1 VDITVVALV
10 LLGVMLVLLASGLWV
25 ALSLYGVGLIGLL
38 IFTPAPAGKVMA
50 TTTWGGSDSWA
61 LTALPLFIWMAE
73 ILFRTRLSDDIFTGL
88 APWLQRIPG
97 RLVHVNI
104 VGCGL
109 FSAVSGSNAA
119 TCATVAKIALPELM
133 RRGYDERMVIGSLTA
148 SGTLGILIPPSIMMI
163 VYGFI
168 AQVSIARLFIAG
180 VIPGALIMA
189 VFMGYVMGWAWLHP
203 QKTPPSDI
211 RTSLA
216 EKLYASRRL
225 IPVMALIALVMGT
238 IYLGVV
244 TPTEA
249 ATVGV
254 VGALV
259 LSALYRSLTWPSF
272 VESLVESART
282 SCMIAFILAGAAF
295 MSMAM
300 AYTGIPRALAQW
312 IAAYQL
318 PAWGLLAALTVLYVV
333 LGFAL
338 DGISMVVLTSAVV
351 QPMILQAGID
361 PVWFGIY
368 IVLMVQVAEL
378 TPPVG
383 FPMFVMQTFTGRDL
397 LYISRAGLPFFF
409 LLLAGTAL
417 LVVFPELVT
426 YLPDKMLNR

>member
-272 VESLVESART
+272 VESLGESART

>member
-225 IPVMALIALVMGT
+225 IPVTALIALVMGT

>member
-1 VDITVVALV
+1 
-10 LLGVMLVLLASGLWV
+10 
-25 ALSLYGVGLIGLL
+25 
-38 IFTPAPAGKVMA
+38 MA

-104 VGCGL
+104 IGCGV

-119 TCATVAKIALPELM
+119 TCATIAKIALPELM

-180 VIPGALIMA
+180 IIPGALIMA
-189 VFMGYVMGWAWLHP
+189 IFMGYVMVWAWLHP
-203 QKTPPSDI
+203 EKTPPSDL

-249 ATVGV
+249 ATVGA
-254 VGALV
+254 VGALA
-259 LSALYRSLTWPSF
+259 LSALYGSLTWPTF

-295 MSMAM
+295 MAMAM

-312 IAAYQL
+312 ISAQQL

-417 LVVFPELVT
+417 LVVFPGLVT
-426 YLPDKMLNR
+426 YLPDQMLNR

>member
-1 VDITVVALV
+1 MDITVVSIV
-10 LLGVMLVLLASGLWV
+10 LLVVMV
-25 ALSLYGVGLIGLL
+25 ALLVSGVWLAIALMGVGLFGLV
-38 IFTPAPAGKVMA
+38 FFVSVPAGKVMA
-50 TTTWGGSDSWA
+50 TTVWGGSDSWA

-73 ILFRTRLSDDIFTGL
+73 ILFRTRMSDDIFNGL
-88 APWLQRIPG
+88 APWLTRIPG
-97 RLVHVNI
+97 RLIHVNI
-104 VGCGL
+104 IGCGI

-163 VYGFI
+163 VYGFV

-180 VIPGALIMA
+180 FIPGFLIMA
-189 VFMGYVMGWAWLHP
+189 IFMGYVILWALRYP
-203 QKTPPSDI
+203 EKTPPDDI
-211 RTSLA
+211 RMTFR

-225 IPVMALIALVMGT
+225 IPVTFLIVVVMAT

-254 VGALV
+254 VGAL
-259 LSALYRSLTWPSF
+259 ALAAFYGGLTWASF
-272 VESLVESART
+272 VASLVESART

-300 AYTGIPRALAQW
+300 AYTGIPLTLAQL
-312 IAAYQL
+312 IASYQL
-318 PAWGLLAALTVLYVV
+318 SAWGLLAALTVLYVL

-351 QPMILQAGID
+351 QPLVLQAGID
-361 PVWFGIY
+361 PVWFGIF

-383 FPMFVMQTFTGRDL
+383 FPMFVMQAFTGRSL
-397 LYISRAGLPFFF
+397 LYVSRAGLPFFF
-409 LLLAGTAL
+409 LLLLGTAL
-417 LVVFPELVT
+417 IVLFPGLVT
-426 YLPDKMLNR
+426 YLPNKMMN

>member
-1 VDITVVALV
+1 MDVTLVALV
-10 LLGVMLVLLASGLWV
+10 LLAAMLALLASGLWV
-25 ALSLYGVGLIGLL
+25 ALSLYAVGLIGIVL
-38 IFTPAPAGKVMA
+38 FTAAPAGKVMA

-97 RLVHVNI
+97 RLIHVNI
-104 VGCGL
+104 IGCGI

-119 TCATVAKIALPELM
+119 TCATIAKIALPELL

-180 VIPGALIMA
+180 IIPGIVIMA
-189 VFMGYVMGWAWLHP
+189 IFMGYVVVWAWLYP
-203 QKTPPSDI
+203 DRTPPSAI
-211 RTSLA
+211 RVSLA
-216 EKLYASRRL
+216 GKLRASRRL
-225 IPVMALIALVMGT
+225 IPMMALIAVVMGA

-254 VGALV
+254 VGGLG
-259 LSALYRSLTWPSF
+259 LSAVYGALTWSNF

-300 AYTGIPRALAQW
+300 AYTGIPRALARW
-312 IAAYQL
+312 IAAYHL
-318 PAWGLLAALTVLYVV
+318 PPWGLLAALTVLYVV

-383 FPMFVMQTFTGRDL
+383 FPMFVMQAFTGRSL
-397 LYISRAGLPFFF
+397 VYVSRAGLPFFV
-409 LLLAGTAL
+409 LLLVGTAL
-417 LVVFPELVT
+417 LVAFPGLVT
-426 YLPDKMLNR
+426 YLPDRMLNR